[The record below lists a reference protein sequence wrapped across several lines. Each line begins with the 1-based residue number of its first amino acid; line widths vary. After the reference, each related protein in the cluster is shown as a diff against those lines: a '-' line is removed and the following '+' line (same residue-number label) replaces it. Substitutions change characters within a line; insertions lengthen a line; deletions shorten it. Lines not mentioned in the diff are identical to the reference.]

1 MPIQTAAD
9 HAQALTVL
17 TSRCAHR
24 YAAFTLEGWV
34 DTMNDVVDS
43 TSVLA
48 IPFFLVLAT
57 VAMLAGSLVLAVSA
71 RILLVKCIF

>member
-1 MPIQTAAD
+1 M
-9 HAQALTVL
+9 
-17 TSRCAHR
+17 
-24 YAAFTLEGWV
+24 

-57 VAMLAGSLVLAVSA
+57 VAILVGSLGLA
-71 RILLVKCIF
+71 LLCDGFDVQDQGQSGEDKRAGTALH